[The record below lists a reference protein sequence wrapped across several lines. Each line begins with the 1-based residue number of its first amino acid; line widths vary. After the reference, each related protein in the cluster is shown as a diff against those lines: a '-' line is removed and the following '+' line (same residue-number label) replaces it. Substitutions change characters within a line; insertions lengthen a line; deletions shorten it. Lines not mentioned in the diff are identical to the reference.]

1 VADLLKQGSDWLED
15 QRHKHLSRTV
25 TYRRGA
31 VSVEISATVG
41 RTTFEIDSGTGFLE
55 RIESRD
61 YLVLSADLV
70 LGGQATLPER
80 GDLIVETDGSA
91 VFSYEVTAPGTEPA
105 WRYSDPYRKTL
116 RIHTKLVES
125 S

>member
-1 VADLLKQGSDWLED
+1 MADLLKQGSDWLED
-15 QRHKHLSRTV
+15 QRHRHLSRTV

-31 VSVEISATVG
+31 VSVELSATVG

-61 YLVLSADLV
+61 YLV